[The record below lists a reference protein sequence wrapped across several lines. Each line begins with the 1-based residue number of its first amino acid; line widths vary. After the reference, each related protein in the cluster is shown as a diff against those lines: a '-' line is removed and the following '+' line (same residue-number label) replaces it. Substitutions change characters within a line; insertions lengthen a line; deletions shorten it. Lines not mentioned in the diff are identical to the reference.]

1 MLYWPTTTG
10 VCEVPC
16 WLPSLASS
24 SHLNV
29 SHLDDVVLSHSTNNF
44 LVWKNPKNY
53 WKDLHHCRAFFDDYT
68 RERGIDPLHADSWYN
83 AINYTHLHKVKVSKG
98 VSFFLCFTPPLA
110 SFALRA
116 QQQPFS
122 FHFHSDISYIRE
134 LLPLPLH
141 TGAYVR
147 PCRRSILRLP
157 STKNGYK
164 VFQDK
169 LFGTLPI
176 SCADDLMVVGKR
188 TKLRQQWQ
196 KQRPTIRCRKRTRQ
210 QPLAAQP
217 LLGRLVNLTH
227 VRHQHYTFFKILI
240 SSN

>member
-83 AINYTHLHKVKVSKG
+83 AINYTHLHKAKVSTR
-98 VSFFLCFTPPLA
+98 SFFLAFFLFCFNPPLA

-116 QQQPFS
+116 PPIFFHFS
-122 FHFHSDISYIRE
+122 FCHDIMLM
-134 LLPLPLH
+134 LL
-141 TGAYVR
+141 
-147 PCRRSILRLP
+147 
-157 STKNGYK
+157 STNPTKGNCCHCHCSW
-164 VFQDK
+164 
-169 LFGTLPI
+169 GT
-176 SCADDLMVVGKR
+176 
-188 TKLRQQWQ
+188 T
-196 KQRPTIRCRKRTRQ
+196 
-210 QPLAAQP
+210 
-217 LLGRLVNLTH
+217 
-227 VRHQHYTFFKILI
+227 
-240 SSN
+240 